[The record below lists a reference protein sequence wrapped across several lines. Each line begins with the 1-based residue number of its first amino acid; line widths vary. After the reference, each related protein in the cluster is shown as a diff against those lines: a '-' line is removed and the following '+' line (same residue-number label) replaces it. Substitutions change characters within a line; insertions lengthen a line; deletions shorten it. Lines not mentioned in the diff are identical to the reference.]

1 MRRRCTDLRLYL
13 LFIGATNK
21 PRGPRQ
27 VGGLGVGAGGSRG
40 VLGETGI
47 GVRRGWGVWGGGER
61 LRLYFVKPPVRVR
74 GGLPHAHT
82 RAHPRMR
89 IPQGPQPATG
99 PRERAPAARCAR
111 CVAPGEEGH
120 PRYRVEIQIKM
131 DHCLY
136 KLSTAVPSDS
146 KLAQAR
152 KA

>member
-27 VGGLGVGAGGSRG
+27 VGRGLGVGAGGSRG

-99 PRERAPAARCAR
+99 PPLECAPPRGSPR
-111 CVAPGEEGH
+111 RPGEEAH
-120 PRYRVEIQIKM
+120 P
-131 DHCLY
+131 HG
-136 KLSTAVPSDS
+136 TA
-146 KLAQAR
+146 
-152 KA
+152 